1 MNKFAATS
9 SGSICDGLGASF
21 PSHNLARGVGRKDT
35 PLAFLIKRV
44 SGYEYRVPLQVIRI
58 KHKL

>member
-1 MNKFAATS
+1 MNPSAKASYRFGQLAGTV
-9 SGSICDGLGASF
+9 SGRPEGTV
-21 PSHNLARGVGRKDT
+21 P
-35 PLAFLIKRV
+35 AFLIKRV